1 MAEKKTPK
9 QRRAARS
16 AILSSIRSRRP
27 HGHTVASTPR
37 VAFAIKPTSV
47 TPPHVIEAG
56 RLQHRPG
63 TRHAVDGTFVAATA
77 EVTDGSKT

>member
-1 MAEKKTPK
+1 MAVKTPK

-47 TPPHVIEAG
+47 TPPHVIETG
-56 RLQHRPG
+56 RMQHPPG
-63 TRHAVDGTFVAATA
+63 TADGTFIAAPT
-77 EVTDGSKT
+77 EVKS

>member
-1 MAEKKTPK
+1 MAVKTPK

-56 RLQHRPG
+56 RMQHPPG
-63 TRHAVDGTFVAATA
+63 AAHATDGTFIAAPT
-77 EVTDGSKT
+77 EVKS